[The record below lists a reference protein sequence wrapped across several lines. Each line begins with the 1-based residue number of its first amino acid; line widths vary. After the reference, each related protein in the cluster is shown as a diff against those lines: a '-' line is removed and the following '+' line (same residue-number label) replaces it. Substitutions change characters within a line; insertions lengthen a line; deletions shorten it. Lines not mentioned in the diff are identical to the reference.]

1 MKQINPSIKR
11 NVFNIILVT
20 VAVVAHVALI
30 MALYFA
36 YRYFSIHPSLIGSL
50 VAIVACLVIII
61 DIVMIVGIGYRDF
74 VLKVIS
80 LVLALFIAIGGSVG
94 AYYINKVNKTVDT
107 VIDVKPSG
115 DTKYETVYGVYV
127 VRNEDADKYTTL
139 KDLNKKT
146 VGYVTESE
154 TGVATVGQDLLT
166 QEGIDFGAVAYQTN
180 DELILALD
188 EGKIDC
194 AILLDGYRGLYE
206 KAATEGSASS
216 LTGVI
221 TGFTD
226 FYPFEKEIEVGAKE
240 DAKNIAT
247 EPFNILLIG
256 YSRTEIGSPI
266 GLADAII
273 VASVN
278 PKTYTVSMLSI
289 ARDAY
294 VPISCYGGTK
304 DKINSGRSTS
314 RACFIKTVEDY
325 TGMTMDYYMEAD
337 YEAVVGVVDAI
348 EGIVI
353 TNPVEFTLDG
363 IYVPEG
369 TYNAWGWQVL
379 QFCRERHHMP
389 NGDFDRQQHQKEV
402 IIAIAEK
409 LLKKGDITLFLK
421 AIEAAGDKFSTDL
434 TLNQLTSMFNMILNT
449 KNYTGLKVTKLI
461 DFHQQRL
468 TGYADWYYNYSY
480 NLPLWI
486 YKIYQGSY
494 DESMAHAHEVLG
506 VNVDT
511 SNQVY
516 SISYDVNNPYER
528 DPFYSLYYDEKEEHE
543 VMPLYY
549 PNFVGMSLDEAK
561 QWAESNGVTLNFNY
575 IDPYS
580 AEYDETRDG
589 LVVGQSLRYGI
600 LVSSGANTLT
610 IMGDGKFRII
620 FPEYGDWSVDDAIVW
635 CKEKG
640 YAFSY
645 KEEVTTDSDK
655 NRKVV
660 SMTQQEDDSVMIVY
674 YRLGVE
680 VPDFTG
686 SVPNGS
692 KYEKNGIT
700 ITYKIVEGETAPEAG
715 KKGVVYSQSIE
726 KGKVLTENAT
736 ITLTVYKC
744 NHTFGGWTQ
753 TTAPTCTTAGVETRK
768 CSQCGTVETREVAAL
783 GHSYGDWTIVTPAT
797 CTAEGVQQHAC
808 SRCNNVEQA
817 SIPMIAHTYPENWS
831 VEKEATCTQTGLKYK
846 LCTVC
851 GGGRIEE
858 TIPLKEHSFSESTG
872 TCEGSTETSL
882 TRTCTVCGYSEV
894 TRACPVPP
902 PANEPESGNGAGVQ
916 GDEPQQN

>member
-1 MKQINPSIKR
+1 MKNSNSPKKIS
-11 NVFNIILVT
+11 VFNIVL
-20 VAVVAHVALI
+20 AVVAVATHVALI

-50 VAIVACLVIII
+50 VGIVACLTMIV
-61 DIVMIVGIGYRDF
+61 DIAMIVGIGYKDT
-74 VLKVIS
+74 VCKVIS
-80 LVLALFIAIGGSVG
+80 LILALFIGLGSGFG
-94 AYYINKVNKTVDT
+94 AYFVNKVNKTVDT
-107 VIDVKPSG
+107 VIDVKPT
-115 DTKYETVYGVYV
+115 DEVKYETVYGVYV
-127 VRNEDADKYTTL
+127 VRNEDANKYTAL
-139 KDLNKKT
+139 KDLSKKT

-154 TGVATVGQDLLT
+154 TGVATVGQELLSD
-166 QEGIDFGAVAYQTN
+166 EGIDFAAVAYETN

-194 AILLDGYRGLYE
+194 AILLNGYRGLYE
-206 KAATEGSASS
+206 KAAAEGTSSS

-221 TGFTD
+221 KGFTD
-226 FYPFEKEIEVGAKE
+226 FYSFEKEVEVGAKE

-278 PKTYTVSMLSI
+278 PKTYTVSMMSI

-409 LLKKGDITLFLK
+409 LLKSGDITLFLK
-421 AIEAAGDKFSTDL
+421 AVEAAGDKFSTDL

-461 DFHQQRL
+461 DFQQLRL

-480 NLPLWI
+480 SLPLWI

-494 DESMAHAHEVLG
+494 DESMAHAKEILG
-506 VNVDT
+506 MDVNT
-511 SNQVY
+511 SDQVY
-516 SISYDVNNPYER
+516 SIDFDVNNPYVR
-528 DPFYSLYYDEKEEHE
+528 PPFYSLSYNEEEVHE

-561 QWAESNGVTLNFNY
+561 QWANNNGVTLDFVY
-575 IDPYS
+575 IDPNS
-580 AEYDETRDG
+580 AEYDESQDG
-589 LVVGQSLRYGI
+589 LIMGQSLRYGI
-600 LVSSGANTLT
+600 LVSAGTNILT
-610 IMGDGKFRII
+610 VMGDGKFRII
-620 FPEYGDWSVDDAIVW
+620 FPEYGDWSVDDAISW
-635 CKEKG
+635 CKDMG
-640 YAFSY
+640 YAY
-645 KEEVTTDSDK
+645 RAEAVLNPEKEN
-655 NRKVV
+655 NRKVIE
-660 SMTQQEDDSVMIVY
+660 MTQQEDDSVLIKY
-674 YRLGVE
+674 YQFGIE

-686 SVPNGS
+686 KLPQGT
-692 KYEKNGIT
+692 KYEKDGIVLT
-700 ITYKIVEGETAPEAG
+700 FEIIQGEATSDDSLRGKVYK
-715 KKGVVYSQSIE
+715 QSIE
-726 KGKVLTENAT
+726 AKTLVGESKTVQ
-736 ITLTVYKC
+736 LTVYKC
-744 NHTFGGWTQ
+744 EHAFPEQWTVV
-753 TTAPTCTTAGVETRK
+753 TESTCTTKGLAKRVCKKCGYEESKELELKEHTLGEYVIESEATCETAGKKYRE
-768 CSQCGTVETREVAAL
+768 CSVCHNKFYEEIPAL
-783 GHSYGDWTIVTPAT
+783 GHDYSQLIESTDPSCDNG
-797 CTAEGVQQHAC
+797 TAINGSKTYKC
-808 SRCNNVEQA
+808 SRCESTNVQT
-817 SIPMIAHTYPENWS
+817 IPPENCS
-831 VEKEATCTQTGLKYK
+831 VSDPSDNEEAA
-846 LCTVC
+846 V
-851 GGGRIEE
+851 I
-858 TIPLKEHSFSESTG
+858 
-872 TCEGSTETSL
+872 
-882 TRTCTVCGYSEV
+882 
-894 TRACPVPP
+894 
-902 PANEPESGNGAGVQ
+902 
-916 GDEPQQN
+916 

>member
-1 MKQINPSIKR
+1 MKVNKSPKKI
-11 NVFNIILVT
+11 NVFNIIL
-20 VAVVAHVALI
+20 AVVAIATHIALI
-30 MALYFA
+30 LALYFA
-36 YRYFSIHPSLIGSL
+36 YRYFSIHPSLIGSI
-50 VAIVACLVIII
+50 VGIVACLVMVI
-61 DIVMIVGIGYRDF
+61 DIIMIVGIGYKDM
-74 VLKVIS
+74 VCKIIS
-80 LVLALFIAIGGSVG
+80 LIMALFIGLGSGFG
-94 AYYINKVNKTVDT
+94 ACYVNKINKTVDQ
-107 VIDVKPSG
+107 VIDVKPSNE
-115 DTKYETVYGVYV
+115 TKYETVYGVYV
-127 VRNEDADKYTTL
+127 VRNEDANKYTAL
-139 KDLNKKT
+139 KDLSKKT

-154 TGVATVGQDLLT
+154 TGVATVGQELLSD
-166 QEGIDFGAVAYQTN
+166 EGIDFAAVAYETN

-206 KAATEGSASS
+206 KAATEGTSSS

-221 TGFTD
+221 KGFTD
-226 FYPFEKEIEVGAKE
+226 FYPFEKEVEVGAKE
-240 DAKNIAT
+240 DAKNIAS

-278 PKTYTVSMLSI
+278 PKTYTVSMMSI

-409 LLKKGDITLFLK
+409 LLKSGDITLFLK
-421 AIEAAGDKFSTDL
+421 AVEAAGDKFSTDL

-461 DFHQQRL
+461 DFQQLRL

-494 DESMAHAHEVLG
+494 DESMAHAKEILG
-506 VNVDT
+506 MDVNT
-511 SNQVY
+511 SDQAY
-516 SISYDVNNPYER
+516 SISFDVNTPYER
-528 DPFYSLYYDEKEEHE
+528 PPFYSLSYNEEEVHE

-561 QWAESNGVTLNFNY
+561 QWASNNGVTLDFVY
-575 IDPYS
+575 IDPDS
-580 AEYDETRDG
+580 AEYDEAQDG
-589 LVVGQSLRYGI
+589 LIMGQSLRYGI
-600 LVSSGANTLT
+600 LVSAGTNTLT
-610 IMGDGKFRII
+610 VMGDGRFRIV
-620 FPEYGDWSVDDAIVW
+620 FPEYGDWSVDDAISW
-635 CKEKG
+635 CNDMG
-640 YAFSY
+640 YAY
-645 KEEVTTDSDK
+645 RAEAVLNTEKEN
-655 NRKVV
+655 NRKVIE
-660 SMTQQEDDSVMIVY
+660 MTQQEDDSVLIKY
-674 YRLGVE
+674 YQLGIE

-686 SVPNGS
+686 KLPQGA
-692 KYEKNGIT
+692 KYEKDGIT
-700 ITYKIVEGETAPEAG
+700 LTFEIVQGDATGDDSLRGKVYK
-715 KKGVVYSQSIE
+715 QSIE
-726 KGKVLTENAT
+726 AKTLVGENKT
-736 ITLTVYKC
+736 IQLTVYKC
-744 NHTFGGWTQ
+744 EHSFPSGWT
-753 TTAPTCTTAGVETRK
+753 TITESTCTTKGLAKRVCTK
-768 CSQCGTVETREVAAL
+768 CG
-783 GHSYGDWTIVTPAT
+783 Y
-797 CTAEGVQQHAC
+797 
-808 SRCNNVEQA
+808 
-817 SIPMIAHTYPENWS
+817 
-831 VEKEATCTQTGLKYK
+831 
-846 LCTVC
+846 
-851 GGGRIEE
+851 EE
-858 TIPLKEHSFSESTG
+858 TKELDLKEHSLGDYVVETEA
-872 TCEGSTETSL
+872 TCETVGKKYRECSVCHNKFYEDIPALGHDYVVDEASSTTPSCDNGTAVNGITVYKCSRCQNTYSIEVPPEN
-882 TRTCTVCGYSEV
+882 CTV
-894 TRACPVPP
+894 
-902 PANEPESGNGAGVQ
+902 PE
-916 GDEPQQN
+916 E